1 MESYLQDWLNLI
13 FRWLHVTA
21 GIAWIGASFYFNWLE
36 GRLEKAPQAKQKKGI
51 KGELWAV
58 HGGGFYE
65 INKYHLAPEKMPETL
80 HWFKWEAYVTWLS
93 GFGLLAIIYY
103 WGAESYLLTP
113 DSPLSSASAIAI
125 SVFSLLVSW
134 LVYDFLCRTP
144 LFNNEKLF
152 SAVLFG
158 LIVFSAWGYAQLF
171 SDRAAYIHVGALIG
185 TLMVGNV
192 FQIIIPSQRKLV
204 DAAERGDSSFDPA
217 IAQHALLRSRHN
229 NYFTLPLLFIMISGH
244 YPMTYGHDWNWAIL
258 AALSLA
264 AILIRHFFNRRN
276 QGAVLTWLWP
286 TAAVVMLSLAFVIRP
301 QVAPLP
307 EVAEQPAFDEK
318 AIVEIVTSRCSTCHA
333 AQPTDPLF
341 QAAPGGLI
349 FDDYESIASKADKI
363 YSQAVLT
370 QIMPLANRTD
380 MTEEER
386 QLLGQWYQQLK
397 SEGSDSL
404 KVSMN

>member
-1 MESYLQDWLNLI
+1 MESYIQDWLNLI

-36 GRLEKAPQAKQKKGI
+36 GRLENAPQAKQKKGI

-65 INKYHLAPEKMPETL
+65 VNKYHLAPEKMPETL

-93 GFGLLAIIYY
+93 GFALLAIIYY
-103 WGAESYLLTP
+103 WGAESYLLAS
-113 DSPLSSASAIAI
+113 DSPLSPASAIAI
-125 SVFSLLVSW
+125 SAFSLFVSW
-134 LVYDFLCRTP
+134 LVYDLLCRTP
-144 LFNNEKLF
+144 LFSNEKLF

-158 LIVFSAWGYAQLF
+158 LIVIAAWGYTQLF

-204 DAAERGDSSFDPA
+204 DAAQSGDSSFDPA
-217 IAQHALLRSRHN
+217 IARHALLRSRHN

-244 YPMTYGHDWNWAIL
+244 YPMTYGHDLSWAIL

-276 QGAVLTWLWP
+276 QGTVLTWLWP
-286 TAAVVMLSLAFVIRP
+286 AAAVVMLSLAFVIRP
-301 QVAPLP
+301 QTAPMSGVAK
-307 EVAEQPAFDEK
+307 APAFDEK
-318 AIVEIVTSRCSTCHA
+318 EIVEIVTSRCSTCHGA
-333 AQPTDPLF
+333 KPTDPLF

-349 FDDYESIASKADKI
+349 FDDYDSIASKADKI
-363 YSQAVLT
+363 YSQAVQT
-370 QIMPLANRTD
+370 QVMPLANRTE

-386 QLLGQWYQQLK
+386 QILGQWYHQLK
-397 SEGSDSL
+397 SE
-404 KVSMN
+404 